1 LDIIKINARLRS
13 GTGKSYTGK
22 ARAAGWIPAIY
33 YGHNRVAQNV
43 EIDAVEFSTLV
54 RTKKTGHLIDL
65 GFKEE
70 AGDAIAIIKEVQR
83 DVIDRKKFLHID
95 FQHVNMNEVV
105 VVKVAIE
112 LTGLPI
118 GVKDEGGILNHM
130 TKSINVECLPVNIPE
145 KIFVDVT
152 NLKVGESIHLRDI
165 TVPDAQIKD
174 SGDEVIAV
182 VVHAAAEEV
191 KKGDAADTSVV
202 ADAKKDTGKAPAKDA
217 KAPAK
222 DAKAAGKDAK

>member
-22 ARAAGWIPAIY
+22 ARIAGWIPATY
-33 YGHNRVAQNV
+33 YGHNRDSQNV

-65 GFKEE
+65 GFKEA
-70 AGDAIAIIKEVQR
+70 AGDSITIIKEIQR
-83 DVIDRKKFLHID
+83 DVIDRKKFLHVD
-95 FQHVNMNEVV
+95 FQHVNMNEMVT
-105 VVKVAIE
+105 VKIAVE
-112 LTGLPI
+112 LAGLPI
-118 GVKDEGGILNHM
+118 GVKDEGGILNHL
-130 TKSINVECLPVNIPE
+130 TKTISVECLPVNIPE
-145 KIFVDVT
+145 KVIVDVT

-174 SGDEVIAV
+174 SGDEVLAV
-182 VVHAAAEEV
+182 VVHASADEV
-191 KKGDAADTSVV
+191 KKAVGTEEAVPAA
-202 ADAKKDTGKAPAKDA
+202 ADAKKDAA